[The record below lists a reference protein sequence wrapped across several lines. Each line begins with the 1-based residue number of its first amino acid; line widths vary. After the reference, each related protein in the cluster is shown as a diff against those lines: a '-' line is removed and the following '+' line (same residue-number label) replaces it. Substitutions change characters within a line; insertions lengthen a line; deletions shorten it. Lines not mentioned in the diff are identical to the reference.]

1 MSHENQNKPCD
12 FLGRKLEIGD
22 HVVGLIYTRTFASLQ
37 EGYIVKFHDKM
48 ATVAF
53 FDRDQERRFSYS
65 KIVKI

>member
-1 MSHENQNKPCD
+1 MNCEEKNNPCD

-22 HVVGLIYTRTFASLQ
+22 HVVGLVYARTSASLQ
-37 EGYIVKFHDKM
+37 EGFIVKFHDKM

-53 FDRDQERRFSYS
+53 FDRDKERKFSYS